1 MEMIDESKVR
11 IVSFKT
17 RGGAQAIRMLLIAIG
32 VEYEDVF
39 ISYKT
44 GIPSDIKK
52 QYNLDFG

>member
-1 MEMIDESKVR
+1 MIDESKVR